1 MLLTTFRQVVA
12 GTKGI
17 TLDELK
23 VFENVEEISDYL
35 LFDAYVENMTSLS
48 FFKKLRVINGQILP
62 T

>member
-1 MLLTTFRQVVA
+1 MLRHMTS

-17 TLDELK
+17 TLDQLE
-23 VFENVEEISDYL
+23 VFENVEEISDYF